1 MLSLVT
7 IGFGVD
13 FWAWALLSPLGAATT
28 PRHRPLSATWQAAA
42 LYSVA
47 FGGYVAFSVYLPFR
61 PRPSRPAAGPPRIS
75 SRTVEEALSIRP
87 ALRLSEEC

>member
-47 FGGYVAFSVYLPFR
+47 IGGYVAFSVTCR
-61 PRPSRPAAGPPRIS
+61 SVRVHRGQQPAPADFIPYGRRSPVNQAGVAI
-75 SRTVEEALSIRP
+75 VEE
-87 ALRLSEEC
+87 C